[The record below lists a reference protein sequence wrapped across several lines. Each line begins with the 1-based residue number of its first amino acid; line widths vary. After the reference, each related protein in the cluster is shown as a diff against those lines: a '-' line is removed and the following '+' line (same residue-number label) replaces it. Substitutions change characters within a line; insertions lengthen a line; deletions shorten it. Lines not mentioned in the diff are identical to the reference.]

1 MVSLFLVLSQDSR
14 ATDVAIK
21 HDADLTNYEDLH
33 SIKQNRR
40 LSFAKRRMET
50 ISTEENSVYNKEC
63 KGKEVFSMR
72 ALFKGAH

>member
-40 LSFAKRRMET
+40 FSFTK
-50 ISTEENSVYNKEC
+50 
-63 KGKEVFSMR
+63 
-72 ALFKGAH
+72 